1 LIVTIDGPA
10 AAGKSTVARAL
21 AERLAFEYLD
31 TGAMYR
37 AATWKA
43 MKEGVDLHD
52 PAAVARVVAEAGIE
66 IVRSGGTVRVLC
78 DGQDVTT
85 EIRTPQVTNNTCRVA
100 DLPAARRVL
109 IEQQRRCSQG
119 HNLVAEGRDQGTDV
133 FPDADVKFYL
143 DASLDARAARRLKD
157 LRELGVAATP
167 QQVRKQIA
175 ERDRLDRTRPV
186 GSLRLA
192 GDMIVIDSTDMT
204 ADEVVDEMALAVEKA
219 SRRRADNAQ
228 RAPEGRR

>member
-21 AERLAFEYLD
+21 AKRLAFEYLD

-52 PAAVARVVAEAGIE
+52 PVAVARVVAEARIE
-66 IVRSGGTVRVLC
+66 IDRSGGTVRMLC
-78 DGQDVTT
+78 DGQDVAT
-85 EIRTPQVTNNTCRVA
+85 EIRTPQVTDNICRVA

-109 IEQQRRCSQG
+109 IEQQRKFSQG

-133 FPDADVKFYL
+133 FPDAEVKFYL
-143 DASLDARAARRLKD
+143 CASLDARAARRLID
-157 LRELGVAATP
+157 LRELGVPAAFE
-167 QQVRKQIA
+167 QVRKEIA
-175 ERDRLDRTRPV
+175 ARDRLDEARPV

-192 GDMIVIDSTDMT
+192 DDMIVIDSTDMT
-204 ADEVVDEMALAVEKA
+204 PDEVVDEMAAAVERA
-219 SRRRADNAQ
+219 SMERADDAE

>member
-1 LIVTIDGPA
+1 MIVTIDGPA

-37 AATWKA
+37 AATWRA
-43 MKEGVDLHD
+43 IKEGVDLHD
-52 PAAVARVVAEAGIE
+52 PAAVAHVVAEARIE
-66 IVRSGGTVRVLC
+66 IVQSGGTVRVLC
-78 DGQDVTT
+78 DGQDVAT
-85 EIRTPQVTNNTCRVA
+85 EIRTPQVTDNICRVA

-109 IEQQRRCSQG
+109 IEQQRRFSQG

-133 FPDADVKFYL
+133 FPDAEVKFYL
-143 DASLDARAARRLKD
+143 CASLDARAARRLND
-157 LRELGVAATP
+157 LRKLGVPITLE
-167 QQVRKQIA
+167 QVRREID
-175 ERDRLDRTRPV
+175 ERDRLDKTRPV

-192 GDMIVIDSTDMT
+192 GDMIAIDSTDMT
-204 ADEVVDEMALAVEKA
+204 PDEVVDEMAAAIERA
-219 SRRRADNAQ
+219 SMERADDAE

>member
-1 LIVTIDGPA
+1 MIVTIDGPA

-21 AERLAFEYLD
+21 AKRLAFDYLD

-43 MKEGVDLHD
+43 MKEGVDLYD
-52 PAAVARVVAEAGIE
+52 PVAVARAVADARIE
-66 IVRSGGTVRVLC
+66 FVWSGDAPRVLC
-78 DGQDVTT
+78 DGQDVAA
-85 EIRTPQVTNNTCRVA
+85 EIRTPQVTDNICRVA
-100 DLPAARRVL
+100 DVPAARRLL
-109 IEQQRRCSQG
+109 IEQQRRFAQG
-119 HNLVAEGRDQGTDV
+119 HDLVAEGRDQGTDV

-157 LRELGVAATP
+157 LLDLGVSATLE
-167 QQVRKQIA
+167 QVREQIV
-175 ERDRLDRTRPV
+175 ERDRLDKSRPV
-186 GSLRLA
+186 GSLRLT

-204 ADEVVDEMALAVEKA
+204 PEQVVDEMAQAVQRGSKG
-219 SRRRADNAQ
+219 RAGDAQ